1 MSLQKASMADS
12 KGLVLGRH
20 LIVDAWFDDTSVIDD
35 KDIEKKLI
43 DAAEIAGFTVLGSG
57 SHKFEP
63 QGVTSFVL
71 LSESHISIH
80 TWPEHKCATLD
91 IFSCGG
97 DPWVALHYLKDKLKM
112 KRMNVKYFERGE

>member
-1 MSLQKASMADS
+1 MANPER
-12 KGLVLGRH
+12 LVLGRH
-20 LIVDAWFDDTSVIDD
+20 LIVDAWFDDISLIDD
-35 KDIEKKLI
+35 EGIEKKLK
-43 DAAEIAGFTVLGSG
+43 DAAGVAGLTVLGSG
-57 SHKFEP
+57 THKFEP

-97 DPWVALHYLKDKLKM
+97 DPWVALHYLKDKLEM
-112 KRMNVKYFERGE
+112 KKMNVKYFERGE

>member
-1 MSLQKASMADS
+1 MEEDK
-12 KGLVLGRH
+12 KKNVLGKH
-20 LIVDAWFDDTSVIDD
+20 LIVDAWFHDADILDNSE
-35 KDIEKKLI
+35 IEKVLV
-43 DAAEIAGFTVLGSG
+43 DAATVAGFTVLGSK

-80 TWPEHKCATLD
+80 TWPEHKYASLD

-112 KRMNVKYFERGE
+112 KEMDVKYFERG

>member
-1 MSLQKASMADS
+1 MDKKD
-12 KGLVLGRH
+12 KLVLGKH
-20 LIVDAWFDDTSVIDD
+20 LIVDAWFEGSDQIDD
-35 KDIEKKLI
+35 ENVEKTLR
-43 DAAEIAGFTVLGSG
+43 DAAEVAGFTILGSK

-80 TWPEHKCATLD
+80 TWPEHKYASLD

-97 DPWVALHYLKDKLKM
+97 DPWVALHYLKDKMKM
-112 KRMNVKYFERGE
+112 KKINVKYFERGE